1 MAYDLM
7 TSDLDWLREI
17 RAAADAKQALGGV
30 PISVAAKLT
39 GFGLV
44 SWVGSYG
51 LTISSRGRE
60 TLSDRRL
67 VNITDRRRAQLLH
80 REGAERRAM
89 QRGLPV
95 TFAMRSWPPEREHEQ
110 HV

>member
-7 TSDLDWLREI
+7 TSDVDWLREI
-17 RAAADAKQALGGV
+17 AAAADAKQALGGV

-51 LTISSRGRE
+51 LTLSSEGRE
-60 TLSDRRL
+60 ALSQQSRL
-67 VNITDRRRAQLLH
+67 RVQERRRVQGP
-80 REGAERRAM
+80 RTGVERRAT

-95 TFAMRSWPPEREHEQ
+95 VLLARPERELPERAYQ
-110 HV
+110 GL

>member
-7 TSDLDWLREI
+7 TSDVEWLREI
-17 RAAADAKQALGGV
+17 AAAADAKQALGGV

-51 LTISSRGRE
+51 LTLSSKGRE
-60 TLSDRRL
+60 ALSQQSRLHVRERRQMQGP
-67 VNITDRRRAQLLH
+67 RA
-80 REGAERRAM
+80 GVERRAT

-95 TFAMRSWPPEREHEQ
+95 VLMAPPERERPERAY
-110 HV
+110 